1 MFAAR
6 PRAAPAREENAR
18 AVFTDMSA
26 LRVLAGDEIGY
37 VRALQTNPA
46 AADDEAEDLRL
57 VVGGG
62 VSIGIG
68 AGATARAS
76 TAVAVVFVPFDRLN
90 GLTRVRCA
98 RIARQTKHLEFALW
112 VLANVLL
119 QGPDHC
125 ANPNF

>member
-18 AVFTDMSA
+18 AVSTDMSA

-57 VVGGG
+57 VGKF
-62 VSIGIG
+62 G
-68 AGATARAS
+68 ALLS
-76 TAVAVVFVPFDRLN
+76 TILKEHQN
-90 GLTRVRCA
+90 SMENHE
-98 RIARQTKHLEFALW
+98 ISS
-112 VLANVLL
+112 
-119 QGPDHC
+119 
-125 ANPNF
+125 